1 LRTVTVRKPDQPAE
15 HDDGDGPGD
24 DEDRREEGGLD
35 GDRGVVQEAEGML
48 SVLSGG
54 TSYDIRFGT
63 VID

>member
-1 LRTVTVRKPDQPAE
+1 MTTATDPAMTKT
-15 HDDGDGPGD
+15 G
-24 DEDRREEGGLD
+24 EEGGLD

-54 TSYDIRFGT
+54 TSYDIRFGA